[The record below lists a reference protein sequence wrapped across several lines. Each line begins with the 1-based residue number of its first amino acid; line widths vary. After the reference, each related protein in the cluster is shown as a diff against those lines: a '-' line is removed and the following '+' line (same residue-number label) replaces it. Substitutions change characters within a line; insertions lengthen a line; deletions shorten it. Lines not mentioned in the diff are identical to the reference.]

1 LNNIPLLKFFLL
13 LLLFLLVLFS
23 CIHFFLIYNIL
34 AKYDKMFIYSSLS
47 IHIQR
52 LNLQKNKG
60 KSLISFALKALF
72 ANKLKTILI
81 YLSLIFSIISIFL
94 ISSISNGII
103 TMYSSMLK
111 SDGDII
117 ITQANISD
125 TFFSNVNIDLIEK
138 INKIPDILESS
149 ALIVGASPVEKLPIV
164 AIYGASFNRF
174 KNYKLETGNYPKQNE
189 VIVGKSIYEQLTNK
203 DEIQIANKSFKISG
217 VFKSEIGFENGG
229 VVLTITDAGEIFNKS
244 ASMIMVNTT
253 LNSNIENIIKDI
265 KLIDPQIDAK
275 STQNFVDN
283 YNQFKIIKTSS
294 NVISLIAFCMGLLGI
309 VSLMSITINQ
319 RKSEFGIKR
328 ALGIKTSKI
337 VFSIMLESFILGVFS
352 FISAF
357 IISNLILFFIKNAS
371 SLQGY
376 VNGEISNELALY
388 IFIASISMAIIGSI
402 IPALNASKTDPIE
415 LIQGNRI

>member
-1 LNNIPLLKFFLL
+1 
-13 LLLFLLVLFS
+13 
-23 CIHFFLIYNIL
+23 
-34 AKYDKMFIYSSLS
+34 MFIYSSLS

-138 INKIPDILESS
+138 INKIQNVLESS

-337 VFSIMLESFILGVFS
+337 LFSIMLESFILGVFS

>member
-1 LNNIPLLKFFLL
+1 LFKFP
-13 LLLFLLVLFS
+13 
-23 CIHFFLIYNIL
+23 
-34 AKYDKMFIYSSLS
+34 
-47 IHIQR
+47 
-52 LNLQKNKG
+52 
-60 KSLISFALKALF
+60 LKALF

-81 YLSLIFSIISIFL
+81 FLSLNFSIISIFL

-117 ITQANISD
+117 ITQAKISD
-125 TFFSNVNIDLIEK
+125 TFFSNINIKLMEQINQIVNIK
-138 INKIPDILESS
+138 NSS

-164 AIYGASFNRF
+164 AVYGVSSNRF
-174 KNYKLETGNYPKQNE
+174 KNYELITGTYPKEDE
-189 VIVGKSIYEQLTNK
+189 VIIGTSIFEQLVNK
-203 DEIQIANKSFKISG
+203 QQIQIANKDFKISG

-229 VVLTITDAGEIFNKS
+229 VVLTINDAGNIFNKS
-244 ASMIMVNTT
+244 ASMIMVNTKADT
-253 LNSNIENIIKDI
+253 NIDEIIKNI
-265 KLIDPQIDAK
+265 KKLDTQIDAK

-294 NVISLIAFCMGLLGI
+294 NIISLIAFCMGLLGI

-328 ALGIKTSKI
+328 ALGISTSKI
-337 VFSIMLESFILGVFS
+337 VYSIMIESFILGLIS
-352 FISAF
+352 FICALL
-357 IISNLILFFIKNAS
+357 ISNIVLYFIKNAS

-388 IFIASISMAIIGSI
+388 IFITSISMAIIGSI
-402 IPALNASKTDPIE
+402 IPALNASRTDPIE
-415 LIQGNRI
+415 LIQGNKI

>member
-1 LNNIPLLKFFLL
+1 
-13 LLLFLLVLFS
+13 
-23 CIHFFLIYNIL
+23 
-34 AKYDKMFIYSSLS
+34 MFIYSSLS

-253 LNSNIENIIKDI
+253 LNSNIENIIKEI
-265 KLIDPQIDAK
+265 KLIDTQIDAK

>member
-1 LNNIPLLKFFLL
+1 
-13 LLLFLLVLFS
+13 
-23 CIHFFLIYNIL
+23 
-34 AKYDKMFIYSSLS
+34 MFIYSSLS

-164 AIYGASFNRF
+164 AIYGASSNRF
-174 KNYKLETGNYPKQNE
+174 KNYKLEIGNYPKQNE

-253 LNSNIENIIKDI
+253 LNSNIENIIKEI
-265 KLIDPQIDAK
+265 KLIDTQIDAK

-376 VNGEISNELALY
+376 VNGEISNELSLY

>member
-1 LNNIPLLKFFLL
+1 
-13 LLLFLLVLFS
+13 
-23 CIHFFLIYNIL
+23 
-34 AKYDKMFIYSSLS
+34 MFIYSSLS

-164 AIYGASFNRF
+164 AIYGASSNRF
-174 KNYKLETGNYPKQNE
+174 KNYKLEIGNYPKQNE

-253 LNSNIENIIKDI
+253 LNSNIENIIKEI
-265 KLIDPQIDAK
+265 KLIDTQIDAK

>member
-1 LNNIPLLKFFLL
+1 MIT
-13 LLLFLLVLFS
+13 
-23 CIHFFLIYNIL
+23 
-34 AKYDKMFIYSSLS
+34 
-47 IHIQR
+47 
-52 LNLQKNKG
+52 
-60 KSLISFALKALF
+60 FAFKALM
-72 ANKLKTILI
+72 ANKLKTMLI

-117 ITQANISD
+117 ITQAKISD
-125 TFFSNVNIDLIEK
+125 TFFSNVNIDLINQ
-138 INKIPDILESS
+138 INQIQNVKESS

-164 AIYGASFNRF
+164 AIYGTSDNRF
-174 KNYKLETGNYPKQNE
+174 KNYKLEKGNYPKQNE
-189 VIVGKSIYEQLTNK
+189 VIVGESIYEQLINK
-203 DEIQIANKSFKISG
+203 DEIQIANKDFKISG

-229 VVLTITDAGEIFNKS
+229 VLLTIKDAGEIFNKS
-244 ASMIMVNTT
+244 ASMIMVNTN
-253 LNSNIENIIKDI
+253 LNSDIEKIIKDI
-265 KLIDPQIDAK
+265 KALDNKIDAK
-275 STQNFVDN
+275 SSETFVDN

-309 VSLMSITINQ
+309 VSLMTITINQ
-319 RKSEFGIKR
+319 RRSEFGIKR
-328 ALGIKTSKI
+328 ALGISTSKI
-337 VFSIMLESFILGVFS
+337 VYSIMIESFILGCIS

-357 IISNLILFFIKNAS
+357 VISNIILYFIKNAS

-388 IFIASISMAIIGSI
+388 IFITSISMAIIGSI
-402 IPALNASKTDPIE
+402 IPALNAAKTDPVE

>member
-1 LNNIPLLKFFLL
+1 
-13 LLLFLLVLFS
+13 
-23 CIHFFLIYNIL
+23 
-34 AKYDKMFIYSSLS
+34 MFIYSSLS

-275 STQNFVDN
+275 STRNFVDN

-415 LIQGNRI
+415 LIQGNRIW

>member
-1 LNNIPLLKFFLL
+1 MI
-13 LLLFLLVLFS
+13 
-23 CIHFFLIYNIL
+23 
-34 AKYDKMFIYSSLS
+34 A
-47 IHIQR
+47 
-52 LNLQKNKG
+52 
-60 KSLISFALKALF
+60 FAFKALM

-81 YLSLIFSIISIFL
+81 YLSLIFSIVSIFL

-117 ITQANISD
+117 ITQAKISD
-125 TFFSNVNIDLIEK
+125 TFFSNVNINLIEK
-138 INKIPDILESS
+138 INQIKDVKESS

-164 AIYGASFNRF
+164 AIYGASDNRF
-174 KNYKLETGNYPKQNE
+174 KNYKLIAGKYPSKDE
-189 VIVGKSIYEQLTNK
+189 VIVGKSIFEQLINK

-244 ASMIMVNTT
+244 ASMIMVNTI
-253 LNSNIENIIKDI
+253 LNSNVDEIIKNI
-265 KLIDPQIDAK
+265 KALDEQIEAK

-294 NVISLIAFCMGLLGI
+294 NVISFIAFSMGLLGI

-319 RKSEFGIKR
+319 RRAEFGIKR
-328 ALGIKTSKI
+328 ALGISTSKI
-337 VFSIMLESFILGVFS
+337 VYSIMIESFILGVFS

-357 IISNLILFFIKNAS
+357 ILSNIVLYFIKNAS

-376 VNGEISNELALY
+376 VNGEISNELAFY
-388 IFIASISMAIIGSI
+388 IFITSIFMAIFGSI
-402 IPALNASKTDPIE
+402 IPALNAAKTDPVE
-415 LIQGNRI
+415 LIQGNKI